1 MKKIFNKVISFV
13 LCCTM
18 IFGAVF
24 TVGGVTKI
32 QAQENETQQLKSI
45 FSIDAGRKY
54 FSEEQLKSII
64 DKAYKNGYTDVQ
76 ILLGNDALRFFLAD
90 MTMEVNGITYSS
102 DDVKAALTKG
112 NKHYYDDPNGNA
124 LTEAEMDRILAYAKE
139 RGLSVVPVI
148 NSPGHMDSI
157 LVAMEELGLEDV
169 RFTHDNK
176 VSERTVNI
184 ENDVAV
190 KFTHELVKK
199 YATYFGNSGAS
210 EIFNFGADEYA
221 NDVFGNP
228 GWSYLQDLGLYDE
241 FIAYVNENAK
251 IIKDAGMEPMCFN
264 DGIYYNSKD
273 NFGTFD
279 KDIII
284 SYWTAGW
291 WGFYVA
297 KPEYLAEKGH
307 KILNTND
314 AWYWVLGN
322 VTDGGYK
329 YENTTVNIDQKEFTD
344 VTGATSKI
352 NIIGSM
358 QCVWCD
364 DPSKEHDFDR
374 IFALMDQFSTKH
386 ADYLIRPAD
395 YNRVDEVIASVPTN
409 LEIYTQE
416 TVAKLNNAIN
426 AVIRNKRVTE
436 QDIVDGYAIA
446 IESAIK
452 ELVIKSADYT
462 KVEEAISSI
471 PNDLTIYTE
480 ETVKL
485 LNDAKAAVVYGLDIT
500 KQNEVNA
507 MAKSIQDAVAALVL
521 KEDKKPEQNESKPNP
536 NTGDTINLVPM
547 MLLLIISGGLG
558 VQVLRKKRG

>member
-1 MKKIFNKVISFV
+1 MFNKIISFV

-18 IFGAVF
+18 IFGAIF
-24 TVGGVTKI
+24 AVGGATEI
-32 QAQENETQQLKSI
+32 QAKERETQQLKSI

-54 FSEEQLKSII
+54 FSEAQLKSII

-90 MTMEVNGITYSS
+90 MTMEVNGVTYAS
-102 DDVKAALTKG
+102 DDVKEALTKG

-124 LTEAEMDRILAYAKE
+124 LTEDEMNRILAYAKQ

-157 LVAMEELGLEDV
+157 LVAMEELGLENV

-190 KFTHELVKK
+190 EFTHELVKK
-199 YATYFGNSGAS
+199 YATYFGNSGAC

-264 DGIYYNSKD
+264 DGIYYNDKD
-273 NFGTFD
+273 EFGTFD

-297 KPEYLAEKGH
+297 KPEYLADKGH

-329 YENTTVNIDQKEFTD
+329 YENTVVNIDQKEFTD
-344 VTGATSKI
+344 VTGASGKI

-364 DPSKEHDFDR
+364 DPSKEYDFGR
-374 IFALMDQFSTKH
+374 TFALMDQFSTKH

-395 YNRVDEVIASVPTN
+395 YTKVDEVIATVPTN

-416 TVAKLNNAIN
+416 SITILNNAIN

-436 QDIVDGYAIA
+436 QEVVDRYAID
-446 IESAIK
+446 IENAIK
-452 ELVIKSADYT
+452 GLVIKSADYT
-462 KVEEAISSI
+462 IVEEAISTI
-471 PNDLTIYTE
+471 PSDLTIYKE
-480 ETVKL
+480 ETVKV

-500 KQNEVNA
+500 KQDEVND
-507 MAKSIQDAVAALVL
+507 MAKVIKEAVAGL
-521 KEDKKPEQNESKPNP
+521 KLKADNNSGKDEVNSSPD
-536 NTGDTINLVPM
+536 TGDAINLVPM
-547 MLLLIISGGLG
+547 MLLLILSGGLG
-558 VQVLRKKRG
+558 IQVLRKKKRLI

>member
-18 IFGAVF
+18 IFGALF
-24 TVGGVTKI
+24 AVGGITEI
-32 QAQENETQQLKSI
+32 QAQENESQQLKSI

-90 MTMEVNGITYSS
+90 MTMEVNGVTYTS
-102 DDVKAALTKG
+102 DNVKEALTKG

-184 ENDVAV
+184 ENAVAV

-199 YATYFGNSGAS
+199 YATYFGNSGAC

-241 FIAYVNENAK
+241 FIAYVNENAR

-307 KILNTND
+307 NILNTND

-344 VTGATSKI
+344 VTGASGKI

-364 DPSKEHDFDR
+364 DPSKDYDFER
-374 IFALMDQFSTKH
+374 TFALMDQFSTKH

-395 YNRVDEVIASVPTN
+395 YTKVDQVIATVPTN
-409 LEIYTQE
+409 FDIYTQE
-416 TVAKLNNAIN
+416 SVTKLNNAIN

-436 QDIVDGYAIA
+436 QEVVDGYAID
-446 IESAIK
+446 IENAIK
-452 ELVIKSADYT
+452 GLVIKSADYT
-462 KVEEAISSI
+462 IVEEAISTI
-471 PNDLTIYTE
+471 PDDLTIYTE

-500 KQNEVNA
+500 KQDDVNA
-507 MAKSIQDAVAALVL
+507 MAKAIQEAVAALVL
-521 KEDKKPEQNESKPNP
+521 KEDKNPGQNETKLNP
-536 NTGDTINLVPM
+536 NTGDTINLIPM

-558 VQVLRKKRG
+558 IQVLRRKRS